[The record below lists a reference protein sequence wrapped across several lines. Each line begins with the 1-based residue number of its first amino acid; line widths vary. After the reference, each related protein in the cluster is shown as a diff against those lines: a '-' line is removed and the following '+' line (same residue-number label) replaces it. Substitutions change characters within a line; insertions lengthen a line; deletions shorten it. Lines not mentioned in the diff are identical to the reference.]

1 MRQSHSELAWPI
13 ELRRLSNAALNAYKR
28 DLGRKEVTTVNY
40 DKPEVAVLGDAMSVI
55 QGSKNDITDPP
66 DNVTGPSLFEMED

>member
-1 MRQSHSELAWPI
+1 MKY
-13 ELRRLSNAALNAYKR
+13 N
-28 DLGRKEVTTVNY
+28 
-40 DKPEVAVLGDAMSVI
+40 KPEVAVLGDAMSTI